1 VSRISGEFAVIE
13 RYLAPLA
20 QGAAGAFA
28 LKNDAAVLSLE
39 PGARLVTTVDCMIAG
54 RHFLPDDPA
63 DTVAKKL
70 LRVSLSDLAAMGARP
85 LAYLLSASWPVD
97 TEESWL
103 AAFCGGLADDQARYG
118 VTLVGGDTTAT
129 PGPLTLSLTAFG
141 SLAGPGVLDRSSLK
155 PGDDLY
161 LSGTLGDAHLGL
173 RVLRG
178 EIDGLSAA
186 ARDDLVRRYRCP
198 DPRVDLGRALLE
210 RGLATTAIDV
220 SDGLAQ
226 DLGHLLSGSG
236 LGAVVRLMDLPVSEA
251 AEEAL
256 GKMGE
261 TRAGLLSG
269 GGDYELL
276 LGAAADRRDTLAAL
290 AKELSVPLTR
300 LGQARGEPGL
310 SVQDAAGREVLLE
323 SAGWT
328 HF

>member
-1 VSRISGEFAVIE
+1 MSRISGEFAVIE

-20 QGAAGAFA
+20 GGAAGAFS

-63 DTVAKKL
+63 DSVARKL
-70 LRVSLSDLAAMGARP
+70 LRVSLSDLAAMGASP

-97 TEESWL
+97 TEEIWL
-103 AAFCGGLADDQARYG
+103 AAFCEGLAADQARYG
-118 VTLVGGDTTAT
+118 VTLMGGDTTAT

-178 EIDGLSAA
+178 EIDGLSTA
-186 ARDDLVRRYRCP
+186 ARDELVRRYRCP

-210 RGLATTAIDV
+210 RGLATAAIDV

-226 DLGHLLSGSG
+226 DLGHLLNGSG
-236 LGAVVRLMDLPVSEA
+236 LGAVVRMADLPVSDA

-256 GKMGE
+256 RKTGE

-276 LGAAADRRDTLAAL
+276 FGAAADRRDALTAL
-290 AKELSVPLTR
+290 AEELSVPLTR
-300 LGQARGEPGL
+300 LGEARREPGL
-310 SVQDAAGREVLLE
+310 SVLDAAGRDVRLE

>member
-1 VSRISGEFAVIE
+1 MSRISGEFAVIE

-20 QGAAGAFA
+20 GDAAGAFS

-63 DTVAKKL
+63 DSVARKL
-70 LRVSLSDLAAMGARP
+70 LRVSLSDLAAMGASP

-97 TEESWL
+97 TEEIWL
-103 AAFCGGLADDQARYG
+103 AAFCEGLAADQARYG
-118 VTLVGGDTTAT
+118 VTLMGGDTTAT

-178 EIDGLSAA
+178 EIDGLSTA
-186 ARDDLVRRYRCP
+186 ARDELVRRYRCP

-210 RGLATTAIDV
+210 RGLATAAIDV

-226 DLGHLLSGSG
+226 DLGHLLNGSG
-236 LGAVVRLMDLPVSEA
+236 LGAVVRMADLPVSDA

-256 GKMGE
+256 RKTGE

-276 LGAAADRRDTLAAL
+276 FGAAADRRDALTAL
-290 AKELSVPLTR
+290 AEELSVPLTR
-300 LGQARGEPGL
+300 LGEARREPGL
-310 SVQDAAGREVLLE
+310 SVLDAAGRDVRLE